1 MPLPAWLTEF
11 PTSETDSRCERPEKE
26 DTFND
31 TEGDEAIEQQYVD
44 YGRQNPLAIPV
55 IRKDF
60 RKCRDIDGFYNWAAT
75 FGIDVKKYSSLLFRR
90 LYEDRK
96 PLSLLLHVLE
106 DTGMRTHRNFKSLLW
121 QLVKTLRDDGE
132 RRQGRL
138 SSDDKALMQH
148 WISRQFYLG
157 LMSERDIRT
166 FLEFLNHVI
175 YTTNKESSLCNLIAS
190 FDGLQSSPV
199 LGFKDLQLVE
209 QQKIVKLI
217 KRGPVTRPLLE
228 MGLRFIEVMPY
239 PRFEGTD
246 QRITS
251 FIRSVLY
258 AHTSGRKDGEP
269 VLPSPDLVPTILE
282 TIWALP
288 EDLKNSVILTTT
300 KSLLSDS
307 LPMKG
312 VVPDLWLSAL
322 AKKVIR
328 GNWSL
333 KYRIEDFLGTQE
345 SAIAVPYLQQYDD
358 QRQACF
364 VLRHWFGYRS
374 RPGHRRALRLFHKF
388 LRAKRKG
395 SSWVSMLQAAQK
407 YARKSSQPSDT
418 PIRKIFRLL
427 QALDQ
432 SESIVEIVKQSRKLK
447 SMIDDVDVVYIIR
460 EHLEQRPHLAER
472 LFHFHPR
479 LWLERCPKLA
489 ERMILDPSSHPANAQ
504 RYMRR
509 YYPLFLANP
518 ERDRPGRYT
527 RRRIQLLGRM
537 ALAYSSALHLPPG
550 VAFKRVYQCYTQHM
564 LEHLGPIPIAIS
576 RALTRTGLIR
586 PLQSGQYVGTAKIR
600 WILSVIWSIEGA
612 DVADRVEELVY
623 KWREANW
630 RPKHLRR
637 PLYA

>member
-1 MPLPAWLTEF
+1 MPLPSWLTES
-11 PTSETDSRCERPEKE
+11 PTNETDSRRESPGKE
-26 DTFND
+26 DTFKS
-31 TEGDEAIEQQYVD
+31 TEGDEALEQQYVD

-60 RKCRDIDGFYNWAAT
+60 RKCRDIDGFYKWAAT
-75 FGIDVKKYSSLLFRR
+75 FGIDIKRYSSLLFRR

-106 DTGMRTHRNFKSLLW
+106 DTGMRTHRNFKSFLW
-121 QLVKTLRDDGE
+121 QLVSTLRDDGE

-138 SSDDKALMQH
+138 SSDDIALMQH
-148 WISRQFYLG
+148 WITRQFYLG
-157 LMSERDIRT
+157 LMSERDIRA

-175 YTTNKESSLCNLIAS
+175 HTTSKESSLCNLIVS

-217 KRGPVTRPLLE
+217 ERGPVTRPLLE
-228 MGLRFIEVMPY
+228 TGFRFIEAMPN
-239 PRFEGTD
+239 PRSEGTD
-246 QRITS
+246 QRIIS
-251 FIRSVLY
+251 FIRNVLY
-258 AHTSGRKDGEP
+258 AHTSIRKYGEP

-282 TIWALP
+282 TILALL
-288 EDLKNSVILTTT
+288 EDLKNSVILNMT

-307 LPMKG
+307 PPLKG
-312 VVPDLWLSAL
+312 VVSDLWLSAL

-333 KYRIEDFLGTQE
+333 KVRIENFLGAQKSE
-345 SAIAVPYLQQYDD
+345 IAVPYLQQYDD
-358 QRQACF
+358 QRQAYF

-395 SSWVSMLQAAQK
+395 SPWVSMLQAAQK
-407 YARKSSQPSDT
+407 YARKNSQPSNA
-418 PIRKIFRLL
+418 PIRKIFKLL

-479 LWLERCPKLA
+479 LWLERCPELA

-518 ERDRPGRYT
+518 ERHRPERYA

-550 VAFKRVYQCYTQHM
+550 VAFRRVYECYAQHI
-564 LEHLGPIPIAIS
+564 LENLGPLPIATAQ
-576 RALTRTGLIR
+576 ALTRTGLIR
-586 PLQSGQYVGTAKIR
+586 PLQSGQFVRTAKIR
-600 WILSVIWSIEGA
+600 WILSVIRSTEGA
-612 DVADRVEELVY
+612 DVADRVGELVY
-623 KWREANW
+623 KWRKANS
-630 RPKHLRR
+630 R
-637 PLYA
+637 